1 MITKYECIYK
11 CDTTIFFPAGRYFLI
26 HMVTVALKTLA
37 EFVGCLLSPLCYG
50 IVLNRIAIEK

>member
-1 MITKYECIYK
+1 MCLQMTYNILL
-11 CDTTIFFPAGRYFLI
+11 PAGRYFLI

-37 EFVGCLLSPLCYG
+37 EFCRMSRVVFIVRYG